1 LKNAYSN
8 PLIEPFRNMLAEDGK
23 YPAKHVDV
31 FWNQETVNGHSLIKD
46 VEVVFAPKASASDP
60 DLWNRYRRYNKIWSC
75 DYGNSISVWLED
87 DATPAGLF
95 GDMLRSGFLNAKEL
109 ENALR
114 EFSHIVECNW
124 AREMLSNFEDRE
136 SFD

>member
-1 LKNAYSN
+1 
-8 PLIEPFRNMLAEDGK
+8 
-23 YPAKHVDV
+23 
-31 FWNQETVNGHSLIKD
+31 
-46 VEVVFAPKASASDP
+46 VEAVFAPKARANRSD
-60 DLWNRYRRYNKIWSC
+60 LVERYVKYYKTWSC
-75 DYGNSISVWLED
+75 DYGNSVSGWLEN

-136 SFD
+136 NVN